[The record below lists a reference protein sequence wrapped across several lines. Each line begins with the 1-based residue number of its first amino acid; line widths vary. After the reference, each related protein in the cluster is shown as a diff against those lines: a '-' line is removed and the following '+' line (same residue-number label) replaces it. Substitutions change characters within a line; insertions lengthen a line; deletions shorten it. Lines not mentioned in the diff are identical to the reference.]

1 MGERAGEVRPEEKQ
15 KAGLSTMQD
24 GHVRWRR
31 MVQRTQVP
39 GASRKGWERY
49 TLAPLI
55 LRHKCYWRT
64 RQVIS
69 QELKMKIGHVIRIR
83 VDRSHCSPKRKKNE
97 ARRGMCLRTMT

>member
-1 MGERAGEVRPEEKQ
+1 
-15 KAGLSTMQD
+15 
-24 GHVRWRR
+24 
-31 MVQRTQVP
+31 MVQRRQVP

-49 TLAPLI
+49 TFAPLI

-69 QELKMKIGHVIRIR
+69 EELKMKRGHLIRIR
-83 VDRSHCSPKRKKNE
+83 VDQSHCSPKGKKNE